1 MRWEATDLADFTHLN
16 KNGEAVMVDVGDKS
30 ITVRTAVAFGKIRMK
45 EETLAA
51 LLSSQLKKGD
61 GLATARIAGI
71 MGGKNTSSLI
81 PLCHNIPIDK
91 IEITFD
97 NNGKDELHIYANARC
112 TYKTGIEME
121 ALTAVSICA
130 LTVYDMCKAVDKEM
144 IIKEIRLLEKKGG
157 KSDYNYEG

>member
-1 MRWEATDLADFTHLN
+1 MADFTHLN

-30 ITVRTAVAFGKIRMK
+30 ITVRTAVAFGKIRMR
-45 EETLAA
+45 EETLAT

-144 IIKEIRLLEKKGG
+144 IIEEIRLLEKKGG

>member
-1 MRWEATDLADFTHLN
+1 MADFTHLN
-16 KNGEAVMVDVGDKS
+16 KKGEAVMVDVGDKN
-30 ITVRTAVAFGKIRMK
+30 ITERTALAFGKIRMK
-45 EETLAA
+45 EETLTA

-91 IEITFD
+91 IEISFE
-97 NNGKDELHIYANARC
+97 NNAKDELYIYANAKC

-130 LTVYDMCKAVDKEM
+130 LTVYDMCKAIDKSMVIE
-144 IIKEIRLLEKKGG
+144 EIRLLEKKGG
-157 KSDYNYEG
+157 KSDYSYER